1 MKTLLVKN
9 KIATRRHEICPK
21 ITIETSGKTLVLVGL
36 NRNESESK
44 LSIVNMAGLR

>member
-1 MKTLLVKN
+1 MSKDN
-9 KIATRRHEICPK
+9 NRDIR
-21 ITIETSGKTLVLVGL
+21 KTLVLVGL